1 VASGHFSPAP
11 IDCSAFSTVSICKK
25 HVCYAQYW
33 GWTRLECLIVPGS
46 STANLVLKLSDP
58 RKPVFGIRGP
68 LIVPGLWSSAIG
80 TRRQWISFNKSD
92 RGCGHQPLEHVANGY
107 RSTRATCPVATENAG
122 ASPSFQTKTRLPD
135 LGTPPSNSPE
145 YISLITFILCL

>member
-1 VASGHFSPAP
+1 MASGHFSPAP

-92 RGCGHQPLEHVANGY
+92 LPCSDGKC
-107 RSTRATCPVATENAG
+107 RSVSFVPNENPVTGSRNATLQQSRIYIPDHLHSLSLNA
-122 ASPSFQTKTRLPD
+122 
-135 LGTPPSNSPE
+135 
-145 YISLITFILCL
+145 